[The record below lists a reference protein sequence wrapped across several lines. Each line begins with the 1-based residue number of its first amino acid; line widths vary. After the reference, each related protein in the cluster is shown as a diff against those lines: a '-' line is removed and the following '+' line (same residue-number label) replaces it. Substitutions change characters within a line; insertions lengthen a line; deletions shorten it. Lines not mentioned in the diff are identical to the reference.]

1 MARNQRNQRAGDSL
15 YRSRSRNAAGAPRPM
30 DEAGKEERRRR
41 QIRSWI
47 IVVTVIVAVLIG
59 YRFLRGGGTREAA
72 ASKLPC
78 YAGQSVTPFGDGIL
92 YYDGASLH
100 CLSSAGTIRWSFPAG
115 AEAYFYAGPT
125 HVAIWSGMQMYL
137 VDQNG
142 NATYNESME
151 GTVQFVRVGERY
163 CAAVVGE
170 DTEPKLIVKDLK
182 GSQVD
187 TEVEAFSGLM
197 ILDTGFFG
205 DQGDYLWTLS
215 LDVYGTAANTILNT
229 FQVGKMNT
237 GEVSLGSALAYK
249 VLYENARLRVFNTQQ
264 CYTYDYKCVQDTN
277 ATMLVYG
284 WKLIDYE
291 IPERGSAKML
301 LAPTSQTSSAQTITE
316 LRVLEGSTDK
326 RYTLPTS
333 CVGACIWK
341 GNIYA
346 FSGEYLYRADV
357 NSQRFFVTGIPVP
370 QNTVITAFYGIT
382 TDGRA
387 LLAAGENMFSLSLPR

>member
-1 MARNQRNQRAGDSL
+1 MPRGKNKQSDQL
-15 YRSRSRNAAGAPRPM
+15 LRSRSRNAA
-30 DEAGKEERRRR
+30 EARQTQEQRRSR

-47 IVVTVIVAVLIG
+47 ILVTLVVAVALGI
-59 YRFLRGGGTREAA
+59 RFLRGGRSGDNG
-72 ASKLPC
+72 ASRLPC
-78 YAGQSVTPFGDGIL
+78 FANQNVTPFRDGVL

-100 CLSSAGTIRWSFPAG
+100 CLSSTGTIRWSFPAG
-115 AEAYFYAGPT
+115 SSASFYAGPR
-125 HVAIWSGMQMYL
+125 HVAIWNGMQMYL

-142 NATYNESME
+142 NSTYNESME
-151 GTVQFVRVGERY
+151 GVVQFVRVGERY
-163 CAAVVGE
+163 CAAVVGA
-170 DTEPKLIVKDLK
+170 DTEPKLIVKDLQ
-182 GSQVD
+182 GAQIDV
-187 TEVEAFSGLM
+187 EQEAFSGLM

-215 LDVYGTAANTILNT
+215 LDIFGTAPNTILNT

-237 GEVSLGSALAYK
+237 GEVSLGESLAYK
-249 VLYENARLRVFNTQQ
+249 VIYENARLRVFNTQQ

-291 IPERGSAKML
+291 IPERGGAKML

-316 LRVLEGSTDK
+316 LRLLEGNVDK
-326 RYTLPTS
+326 RYTVPTE
-333 CVGACIWK
+333 CVGACIWR

-346 FSGEYLYRADV
+346 FGAEYLYRADV
-357 NSQRFFVTGIPVP
+357 NSQRFFVSGMPVP
-370 QNTVITAFYGIT
+370 NGAAVTAYFGST

-387 LLAAGENMFSLSLPR
+387 IVACGDTVYSIGLPH